1 MRFVLV
7 DRILELVPGERCVGT
22 RRIPEDEELF
32 ADHFPGFP
40 VMPGVLLTE
49 MMGQTAAKALDAQ
62 RLPRGK
68 ALLAKI
74 LSASFRDWVRPGSE
88 CTMTGE
94 ISANEARYAHADCRL
109 EVAGRSVAQCKLMF
123 TFMPVERFAPQF
135 RDEVLERFLAGDE
148 TP

>member
-7 DRILELVPGERCVGT
+7 DRIVELVPGERCT
-22 RRIPEDEELF
+22 ALRTIPHDEELF

-49 MMGQTAAKALDAQ
+49 MMGQCAAKALDAQ

-74 LSASFRDWVRPGSE
+74 LSASFRDWVRPGTE
-88 CTMTGE
+88 CTLVGE
-94 ISANEARYAHADCRL
+94 ISANEPRYANADCRL
-109 EVAGRSVAQCKLMF
+109 DVAGKTVAQCKLMF
-123 TFMPVERFAPQF
+123 TFKPVEQFAPGF
-135 RDEVLERFLAGDE
+135 RDEVLERWLAGAQA
-148 TP
+148 